1 MLKLLYF
8 IGRARRE
15 ELQHLAW
22 YSDVRVQS
30 LQRSLYRFRAWEIDA
45 EKSGNYFTLQYF
57 FKYIEN
63 LSPRKTNHGLY
74 ISTLVRR
81 RVRQEQCS
89 RIT

>member
-30 LQRSLYRFRAWEIDA
+30 LQKRFLV
-45 EKSGNYFTLQYF
+45 SVQSMGN
-57 FKYIEN
+57 
-63 LSPRKTNHGLY
+63 
-74 ISTLVRR
+74 
-81 RVRQEQCS
+81 
-89 RIT
+89 